1 MNNQEPSHLKGLIVP
16 YFPERTLRAQT
27 AGLIVVLTVAWEAE
41 ASAAS
46 DLSPVTPDPDPSLD
60 SDDRYR
66 LLSHYNL
73 NEKWNDPL

>member
-1 MNNQEPSHLKGLIVP
+1 MNNQEPSHLKDLIVP
-16 YFPERTLRAQT
+16 YFPERTLLSNC
-27 AGLIVVLTVAWEAE
+27 GLVVLTVAWEAE

-60 SDDRYR
+60 SEDRYR

-73 NEKWNDPL
+73 NENRKDPL